1 MSLQMQENGNFLV
14 GTGTMQLVE
23 ILKKFGGKALDKL
36 RYLQAFMCEN
46 ISYVYWFRKMVF
58 ES

>member
-1 MSLQMQENGNFLV
+1 MQENNNFLV